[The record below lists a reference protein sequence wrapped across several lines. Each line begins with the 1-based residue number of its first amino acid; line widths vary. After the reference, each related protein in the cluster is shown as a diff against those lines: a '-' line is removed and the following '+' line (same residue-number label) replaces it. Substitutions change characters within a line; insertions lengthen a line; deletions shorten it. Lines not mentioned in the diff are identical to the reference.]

1 VTTITIGRRF
11 CGPPTSGHGGYSAGS
26 FALALDPSH
35 PWEVRLRRP
44 VPLEAPLSVVSDPDQ
59 DDHHD
64 DGDEA
69 ELRDRAGDVV
79 ATARPTDVDVDPIEP
94 VTHAEAAAAEAS
106 YLWFEHDHPFP
117 TCFACGPDRA
127 PGDGWRIFG
136 GATTKA
142 DAVASRA
149 TCPPDLVDDDGLV
162 PPLQVWSALDCITA
176 APLALVIDEPGAPF
190 VLGSYAV
197 DLLDD
202 VPAHGLVAMSWPL
215 SLDGRKFRSAGAL
228 YSGTTPVAVSTA
240 TWIQLNA

>member
-1 VTTITIGRRF
+1 VTTITIDNRF

-44 VPLEAPLSVVSDPDQ
+44 VPLDAPLSIVR
-59 DDHHD
+59 
-64 DGDEA
+64 DGDSDNHDA
-69 ELRDRAGDVV
+69 ELRDGSGEVV
-79 ATARPTDVDVDPIEP
+79 ATARPTSVDVDPVAS
-94 VTHAEAAAAEAS
+94 VTHAEAADAEAN
-106 YLWFEHDHPFP
+106 YLWFHHDHPFP

-136 GATTKA
+136 GATARA

-149 TCPPDLVDDDGLV
+149 TCPPDLVDEDGSV

-176 APLALVIDEPGAPF
+176 APLALVLDEPGAPF

-197 DLLDD
+197 DVLDD
-202 VPAHGLVAMSWPL
+202 VPAHDLIAMSWPL

-228 YSGTTPVAVSTA
+228 YSGSTPVAVSTA
-240 TWIQLNA
+240 TWIQLET